1 MNALQRVK
9 PYEAKKA
16 LTTLL
21 NKVAYGNKPVI
32 LESRGHD
39 LAALISMEH
48 FHTLLET
55 LARKED
61 EEDWQEM
68 EAALAEAPG
77 RRIAWEQL
85 RDELNLSDRVHA
97 KGGTAIPQARAKRAA
112 APPAGHRRPRK

>member
-1 MNALQRVK
+1 MNALQRIK

-21 NKVAYGNKPVI
+21 SKVAYGNKPVI

-48 FHTLLET
+48 FRILLET

-61 EEDWQEM
+61 EEDWKEA
-68 EAALAEAPG
+68 EAALAELKG
-77 RRIAWEQL
+77 KRIAWEQL
-85 RDELNLSDRVHA
+85 KDELNLPDRVH
-97 KGGTAIPQARAKRAA
+97 
-112 APPAGHRRPRK
+112 PAGRKAVSKARTTKSQRGR